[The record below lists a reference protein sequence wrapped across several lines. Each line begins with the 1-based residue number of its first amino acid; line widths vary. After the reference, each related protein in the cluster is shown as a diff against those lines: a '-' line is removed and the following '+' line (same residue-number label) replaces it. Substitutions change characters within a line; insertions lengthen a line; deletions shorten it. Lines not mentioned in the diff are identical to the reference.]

1 MQHLYKMVQYFRN
14 AVTALL
20 SDYICIYKYNE
31 FLPTYHV
38 PNKTVLAMIGQICIT
53 WWFYDSI
60 DIRSVSKV
68 CFSYRVYVLLFYI
81 AFKSSIRDPNYTIHC
96 NEPT

>member
-38 PNKTVLAMIGQICIT
+38 PNKTVLAMIGQICIPR
-53 WWFYDSI
+53 WFSDSV
-60 DIRSVSKV
+60 DIRSVSRV
-68 CFSYRVYVLLFYI
+68 FVLVIEYMYYCFILL
-81 AFKSSIRDPNYTIHC
+81 SSLP
-96 NEPT
+96 